1 MVLIHQ
7 CLFGLMTYGVMM
19 MNKKSVEKLNKFYGK
34 KWEQFYYLCRAID
47 LFEYKNVTSM
57 WLNLLMYAECQ
68 YKTSEVVRKLSE
80 EDMETLFGCGGKI
93 FVAIGKNTME
103 VQYKDKP
110 IIRYTGKPRF
120 FDEGI
125 YEYARVYGLN
135 HPKLGEGD
143 VRTSMILSKDKN
155 GTTFETMNSIYK
167 KV

>member
-1 MVLIHQ
+1 
-7 CLFGLMTYGVMM
+7 MTYGVMM
-19 MNKKSVEKLNKFYGK
+19 MNKKSVEKLNKFYGE
-34 KWEQFYYLCRAID
+34 KWAQFYYLRRSID
-47 LFEYKNVTSM
+47 FFEHKNEMSM
-57 WLNLLMYAECQ
+57 WLNLLLYAECQ
-68 YKTSEVVRKLSE
+68 YKTSKVMSKFST
-80 EDMETLFGCGGKI
+80 EDIETLFGGGGKI
-93 FVAIGKNTME
+93 FVAIGKNTMG
-103 VQYKDKP
+103 VQDKDKP
-110 IIRYTGKPRF
+110 IIKYTGKPRF